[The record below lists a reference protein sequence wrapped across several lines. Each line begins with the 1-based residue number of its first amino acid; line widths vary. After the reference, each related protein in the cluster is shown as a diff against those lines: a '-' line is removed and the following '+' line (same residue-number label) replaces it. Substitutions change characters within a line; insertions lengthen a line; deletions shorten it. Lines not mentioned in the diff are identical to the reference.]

1 MTPHNEKH
9 LLITVICVTMVLIA
23 FIAMIITLIAQCARD
38 KRKHLEWK
46 RMCMEDAV
54 KQIDNEGHY
63 DGLADL
69 LEKNDKFL
77 NHKK

>member
-1 MTPHNEKH
+1 
-9 LLITVICVTMVLIA
+9 
-23 FIAMIITLIAQCARD
+23 
-38 KRKHLEWK
+38 
-46 RMCMEDAV
+46 MEDAV